1 MATATKPIT
10 LYLASQSPRRLALL
24 KQLGLEPQLL
34 LAEAEENTEALET
47 IRPNEL
53 PIHYVRRVSKAKA
66 AAAWQRLEKK
76 QWAAAPILCADTI
89 VALQGQILGKPQNT
103 EHAFHILQQL
113 SGRSHTVY
121 TSVVLQLGQ
130 KKILQ
135 TTTRSLVTFAN
146 LQTQDIKNYI
156 ASGEPMDKAGAYGI
170 QGLAAQFITRI
181 AGSYTGIIGLPL
193 YETKQLLNQV
203 SLSTV

>member
-1 MATATKPIT
+1 MATKTKPIT

-34 LAEAEENTEALET
+34 LAEPEENIEALET
-47 IRPNEL
+47 VLPNEL

-76 QWAAAPILCADTI
+76 QWTAAPIVCADTT
-89 VALQGQILGKPQNT
+89 VALQRQILGKPQNA
-103 EHAFHILQQL
+103 EQAFHILQQL
-113 SGRSHTVY
+113 SGRSHVVY
-121 TSVVLQLGQ
+121 TSVVVQLGP
-130 KKILQ
+130 KTLLQ
-135 TTTRSLVTFAN
+135 STTRSQVTFAN

-170 QGLAAQFITRI
+170 QGVAAQFITRI
-181 AGSYTGIIGLPL
+181 VGSYTGIIGLPL
-193 YETKQLLNQV
+193 YETKQLLNQAG
-203 SLSTV
+203 LSTV